1 MTSGIHV
8 FVLSPRRYGKTSLL
22 KRARGAFRDNGG
34 RCAYA
39 NLLLAT
45 SEVEVAQAIV
55 QAVVRDLLG
64 PGSRARHAREEVRR
78 HRRFAPK
85 GNVGPDGSVS
95 IGLDPAVV
103 GDSWLGVITDAIEVL
118 RRAGGHDSAPP
129 ASLVLDEF
137 QVVANIGRGGIGGAF
152 KVLADEASGVSIVF
166 SGSHLAVME
175 QLTKGQG
182 APLHGMGE
190 RLVLD
195 VIDQDEMVPFLQ
207 RRAGSAGK
215 RLAATTGRLIYQSA
229 EAVPNYVQQ
238 LALAA
243 FEAAGAEATIEDGHV
258 EQGFETIVER
268 QASAYAQAFEDL
280 GSAPVQQ
287 RILKALAAKPT
298 SAVYG
303 RAFLEAVGGVN
314 ANAVTTALRSLDG
327 RELVSRKARV
337 WDVADPFLR
346 RWLLQGAA

>member
-1 MTSGIHV
+1 
-8 FVLSPRRYGKTSLL
+8 
-22 KRARGAFRDNGG
+22 
-34 RCAYA
+34 
-39 NLLLAT
+39 
-45 SEVEVAQAIV
+45 
-55 QAVVRDLLG
+55 
-64 PGSRARHAREEVRR
+64 
-78 HRRFAPK
+78 
-85 GNVGPDGSVS
+85 
-95 IGLDPAVV
+95 
-103 GDSWLGVITDAIEVL
+103 
-118 RRAGGHDSAPP
+118 
-129 ASLVLDEF
+129 VLDEF